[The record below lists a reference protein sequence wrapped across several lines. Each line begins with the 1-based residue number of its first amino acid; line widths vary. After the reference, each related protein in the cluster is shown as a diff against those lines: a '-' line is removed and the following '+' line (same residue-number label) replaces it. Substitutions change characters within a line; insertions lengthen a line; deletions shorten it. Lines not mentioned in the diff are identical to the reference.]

1 MIFKC
6 FSIKKI
12 ELYFL
17 KEKEYNYTIFFKEKN
32 TIMFFKSDCLA
43 TKEKMERKSH
53 LDMKDFK

>member
-17 KEKEYNYTIFFKEKN
+17 KKKEYNYTIFFKEKN
-32 TIMFFKSDCLA
+32 TIIFYKADCLA
-43 TKEKMERKSH
+43 TKEKNGKE
-53 LDMKDFK
+53 